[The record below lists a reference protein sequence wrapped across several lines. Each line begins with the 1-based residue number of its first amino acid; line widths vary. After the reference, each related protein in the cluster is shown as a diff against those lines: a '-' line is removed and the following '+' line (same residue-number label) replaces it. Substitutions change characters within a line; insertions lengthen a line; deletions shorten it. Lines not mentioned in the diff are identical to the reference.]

1 MKETWR
7 FHRSNFN
14 DLKTKGYVVIP
25 WQHGQDNQ
33 NEVMSWLRNNGE
45 GEFCYTQE
53 RNKQNWSIVL
63 DSEEVAKNFLNH
75 FA

>member
-7 FHRSNFN
+7 FHRSNFS
-14 DLKTKGYVVIP
+14 DLKSKGYVVVP
-25 WQHGQDNQ
+25 WQHGQENQ
-33 NEVMSWLRNNGE
+33 SEVLNWLRSNGD

-53 RNKQNWSIVL
+53 RNKQNWSIVF
-63 DSEEVAKNFLNH
+63 DSVDTAKLFLNQ